1 MGTRVLQLLMV
12 VLLTGCL
19 GWASAIFFGPW
30 ALTKYLESQVGEA
43 IEVSGLKVT
52 PKLAV
57 TASRVKMSG
66 GGAVTASL
74 RGVEVDWRLLTGDE
88 PAVLVSVA
96 SGSFSGSLTVE
107 DLQVTLTQAENGEP
121 LKVSGTAAR
130 AGGPELV
137 SAADVTFEA
146 HTDYNFQLLSSV
158 TATTGELTAQYLSNT
173 TASTSQIEVD
183 QVDLAADLM
192 RQHLKG
198 ALALTDLVVGGPDL
212 STPQADIKFSVA
224 GGLVSLSVGA
234 RDLLSETVGVA
245 VGGLTVVIEYDAAH
259 ALPAGPIDLA
269 LTDFSW
275 KDIQLPA
282 AEARV
287 ALGDDQ
293 VKVSAQGAVLGSE
306 INLGRR
312 YIGRAPDA
320 SFDVEAD
327 ASSVGGNLQIFG
339 GVRLAAAPH
348 PTELDVSFQG
358 VVADVDRFAAC
369 MSVACEISDVFYEYE
384 LKVAGE
390 TLNGTSRCLELTCS
404 SGGYTHEIST
414 TDTNKFFANLQ
425 SLNLI
430 SPLVLG
436 GAYAQMLQGVATG
449 AGHKINF

>member
-1 MGTRVLQLLMV
+1 MGTRALQLVMV
-12 VLLTGCL
+12 FLLAGCL

-30 ALTKYLESQVGEA
+30 ALTKYLESQVGDA
-43 IEVSGLKVT
+43 VEVSGLKVT

-66 GGAVTASL
+66 GGTVTASL

-96 SGSFSGSLTVE
+96 SGDFSGSLTVE

-130 AGGPELV
+130 AIGPRLV

-158 TATTGELTAQYLSNT
+158 TATAGSLTTQYPDRM
-173 TASTSQIEVD
+173 TASNARIEVD
-183 QVDLAADLM
+183 QFDLGSDLL
-192 RQHLKG
+192 RQDLSG
-198 ALALTDLVVGGPDL
+198 TLALTDLVVGGPGL
-212 STPQADIKFSVA
+212 SAPGADIKFVVA
-224 GGLVSLSVGA
+224 GGLISLSAGA
-234 RDLLSETVGVA
+234 RDIISETAGVA
-245 VGGLTVVIEYDAAH
+245 VGGLTVGMEYDAAR

-269 LTDFSW
+269 LSDFSW

-306 INLGRR
+306 MNLGRR

-320 SFDVEAD
+320 SFDVKAD
-327 ASSVGGNLQIFG
+327 ASSVEGNLQIYG
-339 GVRLAAAPH
+339 GVRLAAAQH

-358 VVADVDRFAAC
+358 AVADVDKLAAC
-369 MSVACEISDVFYEYE
+369 MSVACEISDVLYEYE
-384 LKVAGE
+384 FKVAGE
-390 TLNGTSRCLELTCS
+390 TLNGTSRCPELTCS
-404 SGGYTHEIST
+404 SGGRTHDIST

-430 SPLVLG
+430 SPLILG
-436 GAYAQMLQGVATG
+436 GAYAQMLQGAAVG

>member
-1 MGTRVLQLLMV
+1 MGTRALQLVMV
-12 VLLTGCL
+12 FLLAGCL

-30 ALTKYLESQVGEA
+30 AMTKYLESQVGEA

-57 TASRVKMSG
+57 TASRVQMSG
-66 GGAVTASL
+66 GGAVTGSL

-96 SGSFSGSLTVE
+96 SGDFSGSLTVE
-107 DLQVTLTQAENGEP
+107 DLQVILTQAENGEP

-130 AGGPELV
+130 AGGPKSV

-158 TATTGELTAQYLSNT
+158 TVTTGELTAQYLSNA

-183 QVDLAADLM
+183 QVGLAADLM
-192 RQHLKG
+192 RQDLSVV
-198 ALALTDLVVGGPDL
+198 LALTDIVVGGSGL
-212 STPQADIKFSVA
+212 SAPEADIKFVVA
-224 GGLVSLSVGA
+224 GGLVSLLAGA
-234 RDLLSETVGVA
+234 RDLLSETLGVA
-245 VGGLTVVIEYDAAH
+245 VGGLTVGMEYDAAS
-259 ALPAGPIDLA
+259 ARLAGPIDLG
-269 LTDFSW
+269 LTDFSR

-287 ALGDDQ
+287 TLGDDQ

-327 ASSVGGNLQIFG
+327 ASSVGGNLQVYG
-339 GVRLAAAPH
+339 GVRLAAAQH

-358 VVADVDRFAAC
+358 AVADVDQLAAC
-369 MSVACEISDVFYEYE
+369 MSVACEISDVLYEYE

-390 TLNGTSRCLELTCS
+390 TLNGTSRCPELTCS
-404 SGGYTHEIST
+404 SGGRTHDIST
-414 TDTNKFFANLQ
+414 ADTNKFFANLQ
-425 SLNLI
+425 SLNLV
-430 SPLVLG
+430 SPLILG
-436 GAYAQMLQGVATG
+436 VAYAQMLQGAAVG

>member
-1 MGTRVLQLLMV
+1 MGTRALQLVMV
-12 VLLTGCL
+12 FLLAGCL

-30 ALTKYLESQVGEA
+30 ALTKYLESQVGGA
-43 IEVSGLKVT
+43 VEVSGLKVT

-57 TASRVKMSG
+57 TASRVQMSG

-74 RGVEVDWRLLTGDE
+74 RGVEVDWRLLAGDE

-96 SGSFSGSLTVE
+96 SGDFSGSLTVE

-130 AGGPELV
+130 AGGPESV
-137 SAADVTFEA
+137 SAADVTFDA
-146 HTDYNFQLLSSV
+146 HTDYKFQLLRRV
-158 TATTGELTAQYLSNT
+158 NT
-173 TASTSQIEVD
+173 TVGSLTTQYPDHMTASNARIEVD
-183 QVDLAADLM
+183 QFDLGSDLL
-192 RQHLKG
+192 RQDLSG
-198 ALALTDLVVGGPDL
+198 TLALTDLVVGGPGL
-212 STPQADIKFSVA
+212 SAPGADIKFVVA
-224 GGLVSLSVGA
+224 GGLVSLSAGA
-234 RDLLSETVGVA
+234 RDLLSETAGVA
-245 VGGLTVVIEYDAAH
+245 VGGLTVGMEYDAAR

-287 ALGDDQ
+287 TLGDDQ

-306 INLGRR
+306 MNLGRR
-312 YIGRAPDA
+312 FIGRAPDA
-320 SFDVEAD
+320 SFEVEAD
-327 ASSVGGNLQIFG
+327 ASEVGGNLQIYG
-339 GVRLAAAPH
+339 GVRLAAAQH
-348 PTELDVSFQG
+348 PIELSVSFQG
-358 VVADVDRFAAC
+358 AVADVDQLAAC
-369 MSVACEISDVFYEYE
+369 MSVACEISDVRYQYD

-404 SGGYTHEIST
+404 SGGRTHDIST

-425 SLNLI
+425 GLNLI
-430 SPLVLG
+430 SPLILG
-436 GAYAQMLQGVATG
+436 GAYAQMLQGAAVG

>member
-1 MGTRVLQLLMV
+1 MGTRALQLVMV
-12 VLLTGCL
+12 FLLAGCL

-30 ALTKYLESQVGEA
+30 ALTKYLESQVGGA
-43 IEVSGLKVT
+43 VEVSGLKVT

-74 RGVEVDWRLLTGDE
+74 RGVEVDWRLLAGDE

-96 SGSFSGSLTVE
+96 SGDFSGSFTVE

-121 LKVSGTAAR
+121 LKVSGTADR
-130 AGGPELV
+130 AIGPRLV

-158 TATTGELTAQYLSNT
+158 TATAGSLTTQYPDRM
-173 TASTSQIEVD
+173 TASNARIEVD
-183 QVDLAADLM
+183 QFDLGSDLL
-192 RQHLKG
+192 RQDLSG
-198 ALALTDLVVGGPDL
+198 TLALTDLVVGGPGL
-212 STPQADIKFSVA
+212 SAPGADIKFVVA
-224 GGLVSLSVGA
+224 GGLISLSAGA
-234 RDLLSETVGVA
+234 RDIISETAGVA
-245 VGGLTVVIEYDAAH
+245 VGGLTVGMEYDAAR

-275 KDIQLPA
+275 EDIQLPA

-287 ALGDDQ
+287 TLGNKQ
-293 VKVSAQGAVLGSE
+293 VKVSAQGASLGSE
-306 INLGRR
+306 LTLGRR

-327 ASSVGGNLQIFG
+327 ASSVGGNLQIYG
-339 GVRLAAAPH
+339 GVRLAAAQH
-348 PTELDVSFQG
+348 PIEFEVSFRG
-358 VVADVDRFAAC
+358 AVADVGQLAAC
-369 MSVACEISDVFYEYE
+369 MEVACEISDVMYEYS
-384 LKVAGE
+384 LTVLGE
-390 TLNGTSRCLELTCS
+390 SLNGMSRCQEPTCS
-404 SGGYTHEIST
+404 SGASAHNLAT
-414 TDTNKFFANLQ
+414 TDTSKFFANMQ
-425 SLNLI
+425 GINLI

-436 GAYAQMLQGVATG
+436 GAYARMLQGAAVG